1 LEIVDERARLLEC
14 GNITAKED
22 GSGRPRNELRSL
34 LRRVDPGQ
42 ARQDET
48 ADPARELFHVR

>member
-1 LEIVDERARLLEC
+1 
-14 GNITAKED
+14 
-22 GSGRPRNELRSL
+22 LRGL